1 MGLFTGIFRSR
12 DKPSNRTAGSGY
24 TFYMGGSSSG
34 KTVTER
40 SAMQMT
46 AVYSCVRILAEAV
59 AGLPLHLYRY
69 TKDGGKE
76 KAIDH
81 PLYLLLHDEPNPE
94 MSSFVFRETLMTHL
108 LLWGNAYAQ
117 IIRNG
122 KNEVIALYP
131 LMPNK
136 MSVDRDEN
144 GQLYYTYYRGPDEAI
159 KNKEFAVTLRTTDVL
174 HIPGLGFDGLVGY
187 SPIAMAKNA
196 IGMAIACEEYGA
208 KFFANGAAPGGVL
221 EHPGTIKDPQ
231 RVRESWQS
239 TFGGSGNA
247 NKIAVLEEGMKYTPI
262 GISPE
267 QAQFLETRKF
277 QINEIARIF
286 RVPPHMVGDLEKSSF
301 SNIEQQSLEFV
312 KYTLDPWVIRWEQSI
327 MRALLSADEKSEYF
341 VKFNLEG
348 LLRGDYQS
356 RMNGY
361 AIGRQNGW
369 MSANDIR
376 ELENLDRIPAEEGG
390 DLYLINGNMLPMR
403 DAGAFANITPNDSGK
418 EEETDEEVLEVDESG
433 SDGEGDRGEDTAS
446 ERNHR
451 RRKLVR

>member
-1 MGLFTGIFRSR
+1 MGLFKNRKKSR
-12 DKPSNRTAGSGY
+12 DAPKVEDRTVGSS
-24 TFYMGGSSSG
+24 FAFFMGSSSSG
-34 KTVTER
+34 KSVTER

-46 AVYSCVRILAEAV
+46 AVYACVRILSEAV
-59 AGLPLHLYRY
+59 AGLPLHFYRY
-69 TKDGGKE
+69 KEDGSKE
-76 KAIDH
+76 MAIDTN
-81 PLYLLLHDEPNPE
+81 LYHLLHDEPNPE

-122 KNEVIALYP
+122 KGEIIALYP

-136 MSVDRDEN
+136 MQVDRDES
-144 GQLYYTYYRGPDEAI
+144 GKLYYTYTRSEGEA
-159 KNKEFAVTLRTTDVL
+159 NTMQGSSVTLEPKDVL

-196 IGMAIACEEYGA
+196 IGLAIATEEFGS
-208 KFFANGAAPGGVL
+208 KFFANGAAPSGVL
-221 EHPGTIKDPQ
+221 EHPGTIKDPT
-231 RVRESWQS
+231 RVREAWQS
-239 TFGGSGNA
+239 QFGGSGNSG
-247 NKIAVLEEGMKYTPI
+247 KVAVLEEGMKYTPI
-262 GISPE
+262 SISPE

-312 KYTLDPWVIRWEQSI
+312 KYTLDPWVVRWEQSLS
-327 MRALLSADEKSEYF
+327 RSLLSEDEKKQYF
-341 VKFNLEG
+341 FKFNLEG

-361 AIGRQNGW
+361 AIARQNGW

-376 ELENLDRIPAEEGG
+376 ELEDLDKLSPEQGG
-390 DLYLINGNMLPMR
+390 DLYLVNGNMLPLEK
-403 DAGAFANITPNDSGK
+403 AGAYADKNNEK
-418 EEETDEEVLEVDESG
+418 ETDNEEVLELEKP
-433 SDGEGDRGEDTAS
+433 
-446 ERNHR
+446 R
-451 RRKLVR
+451 RRNTRESS

>member
-1 MGLFTGIFRSR
+1 MGIFSGLFRSR
-12 DKPSNRTAGSGY
+12 DKPTDSTVGSRY
-24 TFYMGGSSSG
+24 AFYMGGSSSG
-34 KTVTER
+34 KVVTER

-46 AVYSCVRILAEAV
+46 AVYACVRILSEAI
-59 AGLPLHLYRY
+59 AGLPLHMYRY
-69 TKDGGKE
+69 KEDGGKE
-76 KAIDH
+76 KALDH

-122 KNEVIALYP
+122 KGEVVALYP

-136 MSVDRDEN
+136 MTVSRDET
-144 GQLYYTYYRGPDEAI
+144 GQLYYTYQKSQDELPKDNAYT
-159 KNKEFAVTLRTTDVL
+159 VTLHPSDVL

-196 IGMAIACEEYGA
+196 IGLAIATEEYGS
-208 KFFANGAAPGGVL
+208 KFFANGAAPSGVL

-231 RVRESWQS
+231 RVRESWMSQ
-239 TFGGSGNA
+239 FGGSQNS
-247 NKIAVLEEGMKYTPI
+247 NKIAVLEEGLKYTPI
-262 GISPE
+262 SISPE

-312 KYTLDPWVIRWEQSI
+312 KYTLDPWVVRWEQSI
-327 MRALLSADEKSEYF
+327 QRTLLSSEEKKTYF
-341 VKFNLEG
+341 VKFNVEG

-361 AIGRQNGW
+361 ATARQNGW

-376 ELENLDRIPAEEGG
+376 ELENLDRIPTEDGG
-390 DLYLINGNMLPMR
+390 DLYLVNGNMLPLNK
-403 DAGAFANITPNDSGK
+403 AGAFADTTTDEGK
-418 EEETDEEVLEVDESG
+418 EEEANESDEEVLGVEEPG
-433 SDGEGDRGEDTAS
+433 G
-446 ERNHR
+446 R
-451 RRKLVR
+451 RRNRGKGA

>member
-1 MGLFTGIFRSR
+1 MKGSTVIL
-12 DKPSNRTAGSGY
+12 KPS
-24 TFYMGGSSSG
+24 
-34 KTVTER
+34 E
-40 SAMQMT
+40 
-46 AVYSCVRILAEAV
+46 
-59 AGLPLHLYRY
+59 
-69 TKDGGKE
+69 
-76 KAIDH
+76 
-81 PLYLLLHDEPNPE
+81 
-94 MSSFVFRETLMTHL
+94 
-108 LLWGNAYAQ
+108 
-117 IIRNG
+117 
-122 KNEVIALYP
+122 
-131 LMPNK
+131 
-136 MSVDRDEN
+136 
-144 GQLYYTYYRGPDEAI
+144 
-159 KNKEFAVTLRTTDVL
+159 VL

-208 KFFANGAAPGGVL
+208 KFFANGAQPGGVL

-231 RVRESWQS
+231 RVRESWQRS
-239 TFGGSGNA
+239 FGGSGNA

-262 GISPE
+262 AISPE

-327 MRALLSADEKSEYF
+327 MRSLLTPEEKKTYYA
-341 VKFNLEG
+341 KFNLDG

-376 ELENLDRIPAEEGG
+376 ELENLDRIPTEEGG

-403 DAGAFANITPNDSGK
+403 DAGAFANITPNDDGK
-418 EEETDEEVLEVDESG
+418 EETPDEEVLELDEPGNDGDDSG
-433 SDGEGDRGEDTAS
+433 GENSAS
-446 ERNHR
+446 ERNNR

>member
-1 MGLFTGIFRSR
+1 MGIFSGLFKSR
-12 DKPSNRTAGSGY
+12 DKSENRTAGSAY
-24 TFYMGGSSSG
+24 TFYMGGTTAG

-59 AGLPLHLYRY
+59 AGLPLHLYKY
-69 TKDGGKE
+69 TDDGGKE
-76 KAIDH
+76 KALDH
-81 PLYLLLHDEPNPE
+81 PLYRLLHDEPNPE

-117 IIRNG
+117 VIRNG
-122 KNEVIALYP
+122 KGEVIALYP

-144 GQLYYTYYRGPDEAI
+144 GRLYYTYYRGSDEAI
-159 KNKEFAVTLRTTDVL
+159 KNKDFAVTLQPSDVL

-327 MRALLSADEKSEYF
+327 QRALLSHDEKAVYF
-341 VKFNLEG
+341 AKFNLEG

-390 DLYLINGNMLPMR
+390 DLYLINGNMLPLKN
-403 DAGAFANITPNDSGK
+403 AGAFANTPTDDGK
-418 EEETDEEVLEVDESG
+418 EENPDEEVLEVEEPGTDGDGSG
-433 SDGEGDRGEDTAS
+433 GEDS
-446 ERNHR
+446 VSQRHHR
-451 RRKLVR
+451 RGKLV

>member
-1 MGLFTGIFRSR
+1 
-12 DKPSNRTAGSGY
+12 
-24 TFYMGGSSSG
+24 
-34 KTVTER
+34 
-40 SAMQMT
+40 
-46 AVYSCVRILAEAV
+46 
-59 AGLPLHLYRY
+59 
-69 TKDGGKE
+69 
-76 KAIDH
+76 
-81 PLYLLLHDEPNPE
+81 
-94 MSSFVFRETLMTHL
+94 
-108 LLWGNAYAQ
+108 
-117 IIRNG
+117 
-122 KNEVIALYP
+122 
-131 LMPNK
+131 
-136 MSVDRDEN
+136 
-144 GQLYYTYYRGPDEAI
+144 
-159 KNKEFAVTLRTTDVL
+159 
-174 HIPGLGFDGLVGY
+174 LGFDGLVGY

-327 MRALLSADEKSEYF
+327 QRSLLSRDEKAVYF

-376 ELENLDRIPAEEGG
+376 ELENLDRIPAEDGG
-390 DLYLINGNMLPMR
+390 DLYLINGNMLPLKN
-403 DAGAFANITPNDSGK
+403 AGAFADTPTDDGK
-418 EEETDEEVLEVDESG
+418 EEKTDEEILELEEPNGDEL
-433 SDGEGDRGEDTAS
+433 GDAGTDTGKNPVP
-446 ERNHR
+446 ERDHR
-451 RRKLVR
+451 RGKLV